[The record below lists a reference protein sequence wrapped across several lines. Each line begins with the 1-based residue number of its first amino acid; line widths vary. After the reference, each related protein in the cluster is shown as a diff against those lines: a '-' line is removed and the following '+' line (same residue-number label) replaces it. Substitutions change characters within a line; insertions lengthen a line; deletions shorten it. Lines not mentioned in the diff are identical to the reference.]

1 MRGRR
6 IFKAL
11 PTVYEDALSY
21 YEVLCKLIGCV
32 GELQDIINGDNTEI
46 IKNLLNECIFR
57 CTYDEPNER
66 LIFGYEVIESG
77 EEIHEYSDTAN
88 TLYIKA
94 KE

>member
-1 MRGRR
+1 MYR
-6 IFKAL
+6 KTTKVL
-11 PTVYEDALSY
+11 PSTYDDSLSY
-21 YEVLCKLIGCV
+21 YEQIIKLNKRV
-32 GELQDIINGDNTEI
+32 VDLEAIINGDNTEI

-57 CTYDEPNER
+57 CTYDEPKER

-77 EEIHEYSDTAN
+77 EEIHEYSDTTN

>member
-1 MRGRR
+1 MYKRTT
-6 IFKAL
+6 KVL
-11 PTVYEDALSY
+11 PSTYDDSLSY
-21 YEVLCKLIGCV
+21 YEQILKLNKRV
-32 GELQDIINGDNTEI
+32 VDLEAIINGDNTEI

-77 EEIHEYSDTAN
+77 EEIHEYSDTTN

>member
-1 MRGRR
+1 MYKRTT
-6 IFKAL
+6 KVL
-11 PTVYEDALSY
+11 PSTYDDSLSY
-21 YEVLCKLIGCV
+21 YEQILKLNKRV
-32 GELQDIINGDNTEI
+32 VDLEAIINGDNTEI

-66 LIFGYEVIESG
+66 LIFGYEDIKSG
-77 EEIHEYSDTAN
+77 EEIHEYSDTTN

>member
-1 MRGRR
+1 MYKRTT
-6 IFKAL
+6 KVL
-11 PTVYEDALSY
+11 PSTYDDSLSY
-21 YEVLCKLIGCV
+21 YEQILKLNKRV
-32 GELQDIINGDNTEI
+32 VDLEAIINGDNTEI

>member
-1 MRGRR
+1 MYR
-6 IFKAL
+6 KTTKVL
-11 PTVYEDALSY
+11 PSTYDDSLSY
-21 YEVLCKLIGCV
+21 YEQILKLNKRVIDL
-32 GELQDIINGDNTEI
+32 EAIINGDNTEI

-77 EEIHEYSDTAN
+77 EEIHEYSDTTN

>member
-1 MRGRR
+1 MYR
-6 IFKAL
+6 KTTKVL
-11 PTVYEDALSY
+11 PSTYDDSLSY
-21 YEVLCKLIGCV
+21 YEQILKLNKRV
-32 GELQDIINGDNTEI
+32 VDLEAIINGDNTEI

-77 EEIHEYSDTAN
+77 EEIHEYSDTTN